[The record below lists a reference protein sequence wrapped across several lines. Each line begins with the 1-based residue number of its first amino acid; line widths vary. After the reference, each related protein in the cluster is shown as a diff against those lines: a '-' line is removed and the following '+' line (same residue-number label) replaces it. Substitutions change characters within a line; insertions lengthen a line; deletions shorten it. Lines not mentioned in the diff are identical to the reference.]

1 MNNFAPRHQRLLI
14 LIVCILIAAPAALTA
29 QSHTV
34 AVLPFVNSSGD
45 IRSDYLGKI
54 AEALLMYDLTS
65 QNKIELVSRDELDAI
80 MQEKQLALSGLV
92 EEGSELRELGGLSGA
107 DYLIRGEYVHLGDD
121 LLFIIKLISVDDGE
135 VTVIRERGTNE
146 NTVHRISEAV
156 VRQLTGSSPEFTS
169 EDGRRSII
177 SLKSENPG
185 TLALYSPLIDA
196 EIYLDDKFVGYTTGD
211 PTVPFIIEQVRPGPH
226 TLRTHLSSN
235 FGVIDLPEIR
245 FRDWSEEVD
254 IRPDQRTVARDQS
267 RHFNSFLYEMQWL
280 LREDVDFK
288 ERPDLESFS
297 GVKPYEFTG
306 RDGVLRSGSLT
317 IEAAGSSII
326 RFTLTYGNLE
336 ESLELTI
343 PDESGSNEQTINL
356 ELVELE
362 AEISRRYYDW
372 RVSYALTRTDVY
384 QGMHRDE

>member
-1 MNNFAPRHQRLLI
+1 MIPDNRRFEGMNNFAPRHQRLLI

-34 AVLPFVNSSGD
+34 AVLPFVNTSGD

-92 EEGSELRELGGLSGA
+92 EEGSELRGLGGLSGA
-107 DYLIRGEYVHLGDD
+107 DYLIRGEYVH
-121 LLFIIKLISVDDGE
+121 
-135 VTVIRERGTNE
+135 
-146 NTVHRISEAV
+146 
-156 VRQLTGSSPEFTS
+156 
-169 EDGRRSII
+169 
-177 SLKSENPG
+177 
-185 TLALYSPLIDA
+185 LIDA

-211 PTVPFIIEQVRPGPH
+211 PTVPFLIEQVRPGPH

-254 IRPDQRTVARDQS
+254 IRPDQRTVARDQR

-306 RDGVLRSGSLT
+306 RDGVLRSGSLM

-326 RFTLTYGNLE
+326 RFTLTYGDLE